1 MLASELADT
10 DRDDGEGELPSKAK
24 DMLTKRVADIVCLP
38 SSEIT
43 PQERHMAGDVLYEML
58 REAEPRQRL
67 RCAKRMAI
75 LNDPPPRLLRLL
87 AKDNF
92 EIARP
97 ILEESTALNDSD
109 LIEIARVT
117 TPQHRKLIAEREEVS
132 ELVSEVLTEHD
143 EPDVVRAMLM
153 NDGVRLSS
161 RAVDAIVA
169 ASRHN
174 DKYCTLLMRRLEL
187 RPAQALT
194 LFWWCG
200 PETRT
205 RIFERFAVARTL
217 LQEAAADVFAEAAAE
232 NWSDAASRK
241 ALQFIE
247 RRQRNRGAI
256 EKSPYDSLEH
266 AIESAARDGMTRE
279 TAEEISYLAGI
290 KPTTGAQI
298 MTDMGGEG
306 LAVLCKATGLKR
318 DYLVQLWRALGR
330 TIKDGDAIDPVFG
343 RVLAA
348 YDSLSNDKAQTVLRY
363 WNWSLTTAM
372 SENLMQAIQDDPMA
386 EDEAQSEAARNAALV
401 FSNG

>member
-1 MLASELADT
+1 MLARELADNE
-10 DRDDGEGELPSKAK
+10 RDEDEGALPSKAK

-58 REAEPRQRL
+58 READSRQRL
-67 RCAKRMAI
+67 RCARRMAI

-87 AKDNF
+87 AKDNI
-92 EIARP
+92 EIARS
-97 ILEESTALNDSD
+97 ILEGSTALNDSD
-109 LIEIARVT
+109 LIEIARAS
-117 TPQHRKLIAEREEVS
+117 TPQHRKLIAERENVS
-132 ELVSEVLTEHD
+132 ELVSEILTERD
-143 EPDVVRAMLM
+143 EPEVVRAMLM

-169 ASRHN
+169 ASRFN
-174 DKYCTLLMRRLEL
+174 DMYCNLLMRRLEL

-200 PETRT
+200 PDTRR

-217 LQEAAADVFAEAAAE
+217 LQEAAGDIFAEAAAE

-247 RRQRNRGAI
+247 RRQRNRAAI

-266 AIESAARDGMTRE
+266 AIESAVREGMTRE
-279 TAEEISYLAGI
+279 TAEEISYLAGV

-318 DYLVQLWRALGR
+318 DYLVHLWQALGR
-330 TIKDGDAIDPVFG
+330 QIKHGDAVDPVFG

-372 SENLMQAIQDDPMA
+372 SERLIQAIQDDPMA

-401 FSNG
+401 FSNS